1 MLKRK
6 DLPWRERNREA
17 LRLRN
22 IFFTTTIERMSA
34 ENILLDEAQDT
45 DAESFHAA
53 LAERTGLRFSFPRER
68 IEGTFMREGRF
79 VSFDKRRAAE
89 VLFSHTTDVW
99 LYDDP
104 NYTAYKKWY
113 FDNIFCKISTVSADD
128 EARARVPAYG
138 GDFPDWGR
146 VRAYDVLRGILDGS
160 LEEGDNVLYLLCPLI
175 DCAKQDYKITTAFYR
190 PFFRCLV
197 EREGDNIIL
206 RNADPRSAAFILAF
220 AEALPFET
228 AAHKREILARIAAIL
243 RKKGFAIPSLQD
255 SRLP

>member
-6 DLPWRERNREA
+6 DLPWQERNREA

-22 IFFTTTIERMSA
+22 IFFTATIERMSA

-104 NYTAYKKWY
+104 NYTAYKSGTLIAFSVNCVRSRPMKR
-113 FDNIFCKISTVSADD
+113 
-128 EARARVPAYG
+128 RAPV
-138 GDFPDWGR
+138 FP
-146 VRAYDVLRGILDGS
+146 
-160 LEEGDNVLYLLCPLI
+160 
-175 DCAKQDYKITTAFYR
+175 
-190 PFFRCLV
+190 
-197 EREGDNIIL
+197 
-206 RNADPRSAAFILAF
+206 
-220 AEALPFET
+220 
-228 AAHKREILARIAAIL
+228 HMAAIFPTGGACA
-243 RKKGFAIPSLQD
+243 RMTYCAASWTAP
-255 SRLP
+255 